1 MLWNL
6 RYWLIDTLC
15 RYWPL
20 AAARILGFA
29 LLGMLMIGQCLT
41 HGVQATLFSHSA
53 MECHDDCWFQQ
64 PLRPPM
70 AVLQPTPMLCPP
82 QPALQFVLPASSAHP
97 GHDDNGCPL
106 APRSPP
112 TPLPH

>member
-1 MLWNL
+1 MLGNL
-6 RYWLIDTLC
+6 RHGLIDTPC

-29 LLGMLMIGQCLT
+29 LLSTLMIGQCLT
-41 HGVQATLFSHSA
+41 QGVQATSFSHTG
-53 MECHDDCWFQQ
+53 MTCHDDCWFQQ
-64 PLRPPM
+64 PFRQPM
-70 AVLQPTPMLCPP
+70 AVLQPTPELSPP
-82 QPALQFVLPASSAHP
+82 PPTLHLVLPASSAHT
-97 GHDDNGCPL
+97 GHDESGCPL